1 MATTNHQLDH
11 RSPLAHSAWARL
23 IVWVCAAAV
32 AVTAGCGDE
41 APQGPPPTHQ
51 FKLEVSVT
59 DESENPVPKAPVVL
73 DGKTVGYTDRDGL
86 FQAVLNEQNGAEV
99 QLTIGEMDDYLV
111 PEDAAQVETLKLK
124 KSLEG
129 DMQAV
134 PVSMHTTVRS
144 MRTDYLVWL
153 DTECD
158 EFLDD
163 KCADL
168 PVMVNGEERTRTD
181 HNGAA
186 HFVVT
191 GVPESS
197 LEIAIK
203 TPQYE
208 PSADDDDD
216 SAFVMKP
223 KNPSYEVDL
232 GLDPEVLLIK
242 ESFKDPVAAEKAAEA
257 RKRRERIR
265 RIRRARARRNANKT
279 KKKEK
284 KKKDDGVIDLW

>member
-1 MATTNHQLDH
+1 MNHQLDH
-11 RSPLAHSAWARL
+11 RSPLVNSAWTRL
-23 IVWVCAAAV
+23 IVWVCAAAT
-32 AVTAGCGDE
+32 ALAAGCGDE

-59 DESENPVPKAPVVL
+59 DEGENPIPKAPVVL

-86 FQAVLNEQNGAEV
+86 FQAVLNEQDGAEV
-99 QLTIGEMDDYLV
+99 QLSIGKMDDYMV
-111 PEDAAQVETLKLK
+111 PEDAEQVETLKLK

-129 DMQAV
+129 AMKPV
-134 PVSMHTTVRS
+134 PVSMHTTLRS

-153 DTECD
+153 DVECD

-163 KCADL
+163 KCAEL

-181 HNGAA
+181 HHGAA

-191 GVPESS
+191 DVPEST
-197 LEIAIK
+197 LEITIE

-208 PSADDDDD
+208 PSADDDED
-216 SAFVMKP
+216 SSFVMKP
-223 KNPSYEVDL
+223 KNPTYEVEL
-232 GLDPEVLLIK
+232 GLESEVLLIK

-257 RKRRERIR
+257 RKKRARLR
-265 RIRRARARRNANKT
+265 RIRRARANRNAQKP
-279 KKKEK
+279 KKKE